1 MNTTTTKIAG
11 DAMTDADILE
21 HFDMPGLNLQATLDA
36 HDLGLLL
43 TGVRALLASKPAVPI
58 NRHAVMRLK
67 SCCRKLG
74 LADAIPEEVYSDP
87 EGLFVI
93 FGQMRRQIDR
103 LVSANSNQAEQCK
116 LPPTGWQ
123 CSRGAGHSGP
133 CAASPTAPAQSCG
146 DAEQAAVQQAKTAPF
161 VMSLHDVVEM
171 WNSVIADSF
180 EDELIE
186 FAAKAINFY
195 KDSLPGSAAPNVA
208 EQADEAVTRD
218 ARDCPHAAPHRYCA
232 HCPVS
237 PCPIGFGDKK

>member
-1 MNTTTTKIAG
+1 MNTTTTQIAG
-11 DAMTDADILE
+11 EAMTDALLYKLWALALDNTE
-21 HFDMPGLNLQATLDA
+21 HEFKRQA
-36 HDLGLLL
+36 
-43 TGVRALLASKPAVPI
+43 RALLASKPAESDKQEAMEHLASVYEDSDGTKYVQFDVEDAEDIPVGTKLYPFARTLTRREI
-58 NRHAVMRLK
+58 EEIAGYVEDECKACSGMTTLYIAAEAAV
-67 SCCRKLG
+67 
-74 LADAIPEEVYSDP
+74 EET
-87 EGLFVI
+87 L
-93 FGQMRRQIDR
+93 RRI
-103 LVSANSNQAEQCK
+103 
-116 LPPTGWQ
+116 
-123 CSRGAGHSGP
+123 
-133 CAASPTAPAQSCG
+133 AAPTAPAQSCG